1 MVSWG
6 HIFWVAPAFAALGF
20 ITCGLLVSAG
30 PITNNEEQ
38 IEKLQ
43 LDLFEA
49 EKKLDTMCEGC
60 VLSIELNAKMKDI
73 EALLETQK
81 QLKRSNS
88 RMNATLQRLYVK
100 GRMVR

>member
-1 MVSWG
+1 MVSWL

-20 ITCGLLVSAG
+20 IACGLLVSAG

-43 LDLFEA
+43 LDLFKA

-60 VLSIELNAKMKDI
+60 VLSIALNAKMKDI
-73 EALLETQK
+73 EALLEELKT
-81 QLKRSNS
+81 LKRSNS
-88 RMNATLQRLYVK
+88 QMRGTLQRLWVK
-100 GRMVR
+100 GRMVK